1 MKPSIYMT
9 DCLHDND
16 DDVDDNNNNNNN
28 NNNNIY
34 LTAVGL

>member
-1 MKPSIYMT
+1 VKPSIYMT